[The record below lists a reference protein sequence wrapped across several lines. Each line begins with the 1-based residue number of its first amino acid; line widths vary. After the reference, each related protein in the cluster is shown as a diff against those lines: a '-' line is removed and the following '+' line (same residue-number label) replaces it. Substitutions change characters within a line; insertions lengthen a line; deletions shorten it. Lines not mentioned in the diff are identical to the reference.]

1 MRNYIDLHCHV
12 LPGLDDG
19 PSTLDAAVT
28 LVQELEELGFS
39 RICPTP
45 HQKQGSWT
53 PEPEEVAEAAAAL
66 REALAAAGSGAEIL
80 PPAGENMWDGLFLER
95 LETAE
100 YPKYPGD
107 RAFLVEFSTQAVPP
121 ALKERFYEFRLAGR
135 LPVVA
140 HLERYSQLVQ
150 KHELVEDLAQGAA
163 LLVNLSSLGSWWG
176 GREARKLVTEGLIHA
191 VATDCHNQVDIK
203 AGRKG
208 IKWLR
213 STVGQSATD
222 SLLRE
227 NPERILKGEL
237 PVIG

>member
-1 MRNYIDLHCHV
+1 MGNYIDLHCHV

-19 PSTLDAAVT
+19 PQDLQTAVRMV
-28 LVQELEELGFS
+28 LQMEEIGF
-39 RICPTP
+39 REICPTP

-53 PEPEEVAEAAAAL
+53 PEEDEVSRAAEQL
-66 REALAAAGSGAEIL
+66 REALAEAGSGVVIH
-80 PPAGENMWDGLFLER
+80 PPAAENMWDGLFLER
-95 LETAE
+95 LEGE
-100 YPKYPGD
+100 YPTYHGKK
-107 RAFLVEFSTQAVPP
+107 AFLVEFSSQAMPP
-121 ALKERFYEFRLAGR
+121 RLKERFYEFRLAGR

-140 HLERYSQLVQ
+140 HVERYAPMVRD
-150 KHELVEDLAQGAA
+150 HELVEDLAQGAA

-176 GREARKLVTEGLIHA
+176 GREARKLVEEGLVHA
-191 VATDCHNQVDIK
+191 VATDCHIEVDIE

-213 STVGQSATD
+213 SVMGERVTT
-222 SLLRE
+222 SLLKN